1 MDYTRIY
8 TLLDKYWE
16 CATSVEEERELR
28 HFFDS
33 EVVPP
38 DLQPYKSWFIHP
50 DAEELKQ
57 LGEDFDKKVLESIH
71 AERKRINRQYLQYT
85 ICLIVLLLCSLL
97 LIFYLVFP
105 TFPI

>member
-1 MDYTRIY
+1 MEYTRIY

-50 DAEELKQ
+50 DAEELTL
-57 LGEDFDKKVLESIH
+57 LGEDFDRKVMESIH
-71 AERKRINRQYLQYT
+71 AEKKRINRRYIQYT
-85 ICLIVLLLCSLL
+85 ICLILIILSLL
-97 LIFYLVFP
+97 GLIFYLVFP
-105 TFPI
+105 TFSI